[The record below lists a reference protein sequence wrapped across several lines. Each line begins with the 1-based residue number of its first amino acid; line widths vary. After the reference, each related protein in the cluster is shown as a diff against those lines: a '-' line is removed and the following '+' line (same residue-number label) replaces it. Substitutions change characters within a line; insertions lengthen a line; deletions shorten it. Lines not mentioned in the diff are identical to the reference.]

1 MVLIGKIGPAQGYLT
16 YAMTVLWALVGV
28 VINQY
33 DASTLTTGAAVLSAV
48 PVTLV
53 ALRCAPRGRLFE
65 TAAGWGTLM
74 LNGAKTC
81 FKYL

>member
-1 MVLIGKIGPAQGYLT
+1 
-16 YAMTVLWALVGV
+16 MTVLWSLVGV

-53 ALRCAPRGRLFE
+53 ALRCAPRAGCLKRRL
-65 TAAGWGTLM
+65 AMAL
-74 LNGAKTC
+74 
-81 FKYL
+81 